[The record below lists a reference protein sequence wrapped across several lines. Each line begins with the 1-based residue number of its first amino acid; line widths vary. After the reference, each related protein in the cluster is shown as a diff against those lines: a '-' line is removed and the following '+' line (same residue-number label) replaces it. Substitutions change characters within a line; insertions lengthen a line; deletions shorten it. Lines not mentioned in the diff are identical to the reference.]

1 MPDAFA
7 LVDCNNFYV
16 SCEQLFNPKLL
27 KRPVVVLSNND
38 GCIISRSDEAKQI
51 GVKMGAPL
59 FKAQKLL
66 DENNAAILSSNYEL
80 YGDMSARVMKT
91 LQHFTPEIEI
101 YSIDEAF
108 LGFETKRADLDKIG
122 VDVKE
127 KVKKWTGLPVAI
139 GIAETKTLSK
149 IANRIARKSA
159 KAKGVL
165 NLYRSPYINDALKM
179 TEIGDVWGIGRN
191 TVEKLLQHNIKTAF
205 DLSLLDM
212 RCARKLLTVVG
223 ARIVLELRGVSCLSL
238 ETVKPKRL
246 SVTCSRSFGQA
257 IENYT
262 QMREAVAVFI
272 ARAAEKL
279 RREKL
284 AAKSVTVFIITDR
297 FRADALYYSNSY
309 TENSAYPTDTTFEL
323 QKLAFSCLDKIF
335 VAGGHLYRKAGVIL
349 SNLISADGLN
359 GRLFEEKKWENSR
372 RVMRAVDEI
381 NRKFGREKIHLASA
395 NPKGIWQGK
404 CERRSN
410 RYTTRFDEILTV
422 N

>member
-1 MPDAFA
+1 M
-7 LVDCNNFYV
+7 VDCNNFYV
-16 SCEQLFNPKLL
+16 SCEQVFNPKLL

-59 FKAQKLL
+59 FKTQKLL
-66 DENNAAILSSNYEL
+66 EAHNAAILSSNYEL

-91 LQHFTPEIEI
+91 LQHFTPEIEV

-108 LGFETKRADLDKIG
+108 LGFETNRADLDKIG
-122 VDVKE
+122 FQVKE

-165 NLYRSPYINDALKM
+165 NLYQSPYINEALKM
-179 TEIGDVWGIGRN
+179 TEIGDVWGIGRSS
-191 TVEKLLQHNIKTAF
+191 VEKLLQHNIKTAF

-212 RCARKLLTVVG
+212 QRARRLLTVVG

-246 SVTCSRSFGQA
+246 SITCSRSFGQA
-257 IENYT
+257 VENYS

-279 RREKL
+279 RRECL
-284 AAKSVTVFIITDR
+284 AAKSVTVFIMTDR
-297 FRADALYYSNSY
+297 FRADALYYSNTF
-309 TENSAYPTDTTFEL
+309 TENSVYPTDTTFEL

-335 VAGGHLYRKAGVIL
+335 ADGHLYRKAGVIL
-349 SNLISADGLN
+349 SGLISTDGLN
-359 GRLFEEKKWENSR
+359 GRLFDEKKWENSR
-372 RVMRAVDEI
+372 RVMKAVDEI
-381 NRKFGREKIHLASA
+381 NRKFGRGKIRLASA
-395 NPKGIWQGK
+395 NPEGVWRGK

-410 RYTTRFDEILTV
+410 RWTTRFDEILTV
-422 N
+422 T